1 MQLSAVILR
10 NTRALQPAANTVPVG
25 TLYFVTDESIIE
37 RSTGAAWESYS
48 GAAGALGINQLT
60 GDVTAGPGVGSQ
72 AATIAAGA
80 VDYAMIQNVSATARI
95 LSRKTAGAGVV
106 EEATLSE
113 ILDFITSAAQ
123 GDILFRG
130 AALWE
135 RLGAGTSGHFLKTQG
150 AAADPVWAATA
161 APGASE
167 VYVADLLLSDAQIKS
182 LNSVPV
188 EIIAA
193 QGVSQY
199 THIISCF
206 TIKDSA
212 AGAYN
217 TASNFSLRYSGGG
230 VDLTTPVSLYQG
242 SANKRWQ
249 NSAIPSAG
257 NTSDESNTAVVAYQA
272 ADLTGGNA
280 ANYLRIR
287 AVYSVVDDS

>member
-161 APGASE
+161 AASN
-167 VYVADLLLSDAQIKS
+167 VFVADLELSDAQIKS
-182 LNSVPV
+182 LNSVPIT
-188 EIIAA
+188 IIAA
-193 QGVSQY
+193 QGANQY
-199 THIISCF
+199 IHIISCF

-249 NSAIPSAG
+249 NSAIPTAG

-272 ADLTGGNA
+272 ADITGGNA

-287 AVYSVVDDS
+287 AVYSVVDDA